1 MRCCCTI
8 GENSNLPSCLFN
20 SIVVDILRPYTR
32 RRIRVSLTR
41 RKAKFGDG
49 LSRIPRNEY
58 KRMLSFSNQQKKNFE
73 ESQPVAV
80 WRFCRFRRCFDSIP
94 NGFFPLIMQI
104 NEKTGERYLCVFP
117 PLLSVS
123 YFPFVYFLT
132 CVCITDIFI
141 NIKI

>member
-49 LSRIPRNEY
+49 LSRIPRDEY
-58 KRMLSFSNQQKKNFE
+58 KRMLSFSISKKKTSRKVNLLLFGGFAGSVDVWFH
-73 ESQPVAV
+73 SQ
-80 WRFCRFRRCFDSIP
+80 RFLPSYHASKWKNRRKVF
-94 NGFFPLIMQI
+94 
-104 NEKTGERYLCVFP
+104 LCVFP